1 MYTYTHTI
9 SINHSLEKPQI
20 GEEVGLLGGAFS
32 HQGLQGKAR
41 AQPGAAPVPP
51 GGRLTLRPGVG
62 PGCRQEERQ
71 AEAAAEP
78 ERRHGRAGPPSAAA
92 AAAVA
97 AAGVLPGASPL
108 GAFPLRS
115 AVLSFSWI
123 RWFYRL
129 FYLTQS

>member
-1 MYTYTHTI
+1 MNASRVVTAVEAAESI
-9 SINHSLEKPQI
+9 SRQSVQFLIKEALP
-20 GEEVGLLGGAFS
+20 GLPIA
-32 HQGLQGKAR
+32 
-41 AQPGAAPVPP
+41 V
-51 GGRLTLRPGVG
+51 TDLRPGVG